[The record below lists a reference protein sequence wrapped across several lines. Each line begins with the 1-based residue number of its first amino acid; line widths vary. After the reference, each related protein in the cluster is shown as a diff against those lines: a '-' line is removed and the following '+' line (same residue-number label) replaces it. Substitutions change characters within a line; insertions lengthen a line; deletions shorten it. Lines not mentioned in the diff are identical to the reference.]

1 MTPLPDPNNPP
12 PPPSP
17 QAAPGCAA
25 LRTRGL
31 PAEGRIWVF
40 PGSLSAPQRSG
51 ADLQAELGKRGV
63 PRPPPAPQPHGVGTE
78 NLPEPSPKPLRHRS
92 LMMAL
97 LPFTRVLSA
106 QFSAHAGKV
115 LGPTHALFLPVGFCH
130 RHHCFCSAAFKGSLL
145 RLFPYHRKA
154 NMVQG
159 EGWVSHSM
167 GVLRALF
174 SGHKTPSSSLCGLGE
189 CNARAAPSCAV
200 QQWVQLI
207 PNEAQV
213 ASSSP
218 TDCRC
223 KSIQGHA
230 RRPAWQGFIH
240 ILEENEA
247 KVVVLRAFS
256 RLPTV

>member
-92 LMMAL
+92 LMMVV
-97 LPFTRVLSA
+97 LPFTRVMSA

-174 SGHKTPSSSLCGLGE
+174 SGHKTPSVAFVAWGNAMPGLHPPVLYNNGCSSFPMKLKWPHPLPLTVGAKAFKATLADQLGK
-189 CNARAAPSCAV
+189 ALFTF
-200 QQWVQLI
+200 W
-207 PNEAQV
+207 
-213 ASSSP
+213 
-218 TDCRC
+218 
-223 KSIQGHA
+223 
-230 RRPAWQGFIH
+230 RRT
-240 ILEENEA
+240 
-247 KVVVLRAFS
+247 
-256 RLPTV
+256 RLKWWC